1 MPIRTALAL
10 ATLLLFTPTWAA
22 EKDPCSLVSSA
33 PDVQLTVAL
42 KDGRSVFQEGEI
54 IPLVLSFTS
63 TAKNRYSAGV
73 HTYDRSGRV
82 HVEHY
87 CVEPAAPDP
96 LASYF
101 NLGTIG
107 GGMYTMQPLSTTA
120 FITETELNEW
130 RRLSPG
136 HYRVYAIS
144 YRVSRR
150 SDPGEPAPY
159 GVVNEVIRSSPVE
172 LDVNPADPTWQAEQ
186 LRSATQTLEGSPSP
200 NDARRAA
207 RRLRFLNSRAS
218 TQQLA
223 RFYWGL
229 NSQGPVGFG
238 SDLMFGLFGSPYRTL
253 AIDSMHEQIAA
264 PDHAITEDFLRTLV
278 YLQVTA
284 DPGWDQSYADKPD
297 LKAMRGL
304 WERRRA
310 HQLAVTKLEV
320 ERTLA
325 VLSRKV
331 GQVRALT
338 LQGLLAECGADPA
351 IVQAIRPAL
360 IAAWADLPLDSQ
372 REVIEHWWPLLA
384 GPEMLPLLRRMVADP
399 PPQRGRPAPTATARK
414 DALKRI
420 YELDPAAGREL
431 ILREARQSEIALD
444 RDLIAILPRKDQVA
458 AAQPAVERVG
468 RSTGMYADYE
478 LLDYADDSAL
488 GAVRSLFEG
497 RLGKWDCLPEAAML
511 RYFLRVDSQ
520 YGVKQL
526 SAALSGWEHAD
537 CRRRLLTDLAGELP
551 KVQPRAIQALDDPD
565 FELAANAAGALARWG
580 SADAEPALWARLQRF
595 HQEWAGRED
604 QLHFGPDHDS
614 PGYRAAALES
624 ALVRAIAEGASW
636 ICPADKL
643 ARLAALVH
651 TKEVRR
657 QIEIEI
663 GQWKQPAVVNAGW
676 SPARPTFTVLQ
687 YSSLTEEQFL
697 AKLAQLPKGTRL
709 VWQFWPPGQISPLV
723 TVAMQDAL
731 YERIRTIAEKNGLTL
746 GKTNHP

>member
-1 MPIRTALAL
+1 MRIRTALAL
-10 ATLLLFTPTWAA
+10 AALLLSTPTWAA

-33 PDVQLTVAL
+33 PDIQLTLAL

-73 HTYDRSGRV
+73 HTYDRSGRID
-82 HVEHY
+82 VEHY

-101 NLGTIG
+101 NLGAMAG
-107 GGMYTMQPLSTTA
+107 GRYTMQPLSTTA
-120 FITETELNEW
+120 FIAETELNEW

-136 HYRVYAIS
+136 HYRVYVIS

-159 GVVNEVIRSSPVE
+159 GVVDEVIRSSAVE
-172 LDVNPADPTWQAEQ
+172 LDVNPADPAWQAEQ
-186 LRSATQTLEGSPSP
+186 LLSATQTLAGSPPP

-223 RFYWGL
+223 RLFWGL
-229 NSQGPVGFG
+229 NSQEPVGW
-238 SDLMFGLFGSPYRTL
+238 DLMFGLFGSPYRTL

-264 PDHAITEDFLRTLV
+264 PGHPITEDFLRILV
-278 YLQVTA
+278 DLRLTA
-284 DPGWDQSYADKPD
+284 DPAWDQSFADKPD
-297 LKAMRGL
+297 LKAIRGL
-304 WERRRA
+304 WEQRRA
-310 HQLAVTKLEV
+310 HQSAITKLEV
-320 ERTLA
+320 DKTLA
-325 VLSRKV
+325 VLSRKA
-331 GQVRALT
+331 GQARALT

-351 IVQAIRPAL
+351 IVQTIRPSL
-360 IAAWADLPLDSQ
+360 IAVWPDLPVDAQ
-372 REVIEHWWPLLA
+372 RELIERYWPLLA

-399 PPQRGRPAPTATARK
+399 PPQLGHPAPTATARK

-431 ILREARQSEIALD
+431 IFREARQSDIALD
-444 RDLIAILPRKDQVA
+444 RELVGILPRKDQAA

-468 RSTGMYADYE
+468 RGNAMYADYE

-497 RLGKWDCLPEAAML
+497 RSKWDCPPEAAML
-511 RYFLRVDSQ
+511 RYFLRVDPE
-520 YGVKQL
+520 YGLKQV
-526 SAALSGWEHAD
+526 SAALSGGEHAN
-537 CRRRLLTDLAGELP
+537 CRERLLTDLAGELP
-551 KVQPRAIQALDDPD
+551 KVQPRAIEALDDPD
-565 FELAANAAGALARWG
+565 FEVAANAAQALARWG

-595 HQEWAGRED
+595 HQHWAGRED
-604 QLHFGPDHDS
+604 QLHFGPDHNS

-624 ALVRAIAEGASW
+624 ALARAIAEGASW

-643 ARLAALVH
+643 ARLAALVY
-651 TKEVRR
+651 TKDVR
-657 QIEIEI
+657 QQLEIEI
-663 GQWKQPAVVNAGW
+663 GRWKQPAVINAGW
-676 SPARPTFTVLQ
+676 SPARPTFSLLQ
-687 YSSLTEEQFL
+687 YRSLTEEQFL
-697 AKLAQLPKGTRL
+697 AKLALLPRGTQL

-723 TVAMQDAL
+723 TMARQDAL